1 MHLKRINYII
11 AVLLVAA
18 FTACEAEIEKY
29 TPDAGDIELTTFVAL
44 GGSLTAG
51 FADGELYKDA
61 QITSMANILAGQLMH
76 VGLESFRQPLM
87 KDNLGFGGRLVLG
100 VVDGQFMP
108 VPAGG
113 SPSPD
118 NFVNIYDPDTPFH
131 NLGVPGATTQHL
143 LAPGY
148 GTMNP
153 YFGRF
158 ASNPPDA
165 SVIGDAMALNPSF
178 FSLWIGNND
187 ILNFALSGGEGTGI
201 TPLAE
206 FETYFNL
213 LLGQLTS
220 QGAKGVIANI
230 PSIVSIPFFNTI
242 AYNAIE
248 LEDQNI
254 VDALN
259 AAYAAA
265 PHVSFDLGPNP
276 LVVEDNMHPAGF
288 RQLLEGELVLL
299 TAMAGIRGQGW
310 GTQVFLP
317 AQYYLTL
324 DQVDEI
330 RTATQDYNNALTN
343 FANDYGLAIADIY
356 AVLEAAEAGIYF
368 DALEFTTEFITG
380 GAFSLDGIHMNARG
394 NAIVANEFIYAINK
408 RYNSTI
414 PKVQVGQFSGII
426 FP

>member
-1 MHLKRINYII
+1 MYLKRINYII
-11 AVLLVAA
+11 AFLLIAA
-18 FTACEAEIEKY
+18 FTACEAEIEQY

-44 GGSLTAG
+44 GNSLTAG
-51 FADGELYKDA
+51 FADGELYKDG
-61 QITSMANILAGQLMH
+61 QINSMANILAGQLMH

-100 VVDGQFMP
+100 VVNGQLMP

-113 SPSPD
+113 NPSPD
-118 NFVNIYDPDTPFH
+118 NFVNIYTPDAPFH

-158 ASNPPDA
+158 ASNPASA

-178 FSLWIGNND
+178 FSLWAGNDD
-187 ILNFALSGGEGTGI
+187 ILNFARSGGEGAGI
-201 TPLAE
+201 TPLSD
-206 FETYFNL
+206 FETYYNM

-230 PSIVSIPFFNTI
+230 PGIINIPFFNTI
-242 AYNAIE
+242 PFNAIV
-248 LEDQNI
+248 LADQNI

-265 PHVSFDLGPNP
+265 PHVSFELGPNP
-276 LVVEDNMHPAGF
+276 LVVEDNQHPAGF
-288 RQLLEGELVLL
+288 RQLQAGELVLL
-299 TAMAGIRGQGW
+299 TAMAGISGQGW
-310 GTQVFLP
+310 GTSEFLP
-317 AQYYLTL
+317 AQYYLSL

-330 RTATQDYNNALTN
+330 QTATQDYNNALIS
-343 FANDYGLAIADIY
+343 FANNYGLALADIHG
-356 AVLEAAEAGIYF
+356 VLGAAETGIFF
-368 DALEFTTEFITG
+368 DAIEFTTAFITG
-380 GAFSLDGIHMNARG
+380 GAFSLDGIHLNARG
-394 NAIVANEFIYAINK
+394 NAIVANEFIDAINNK
-408 RYNSTI
+408 YNATI